1 MYRNKKSFKFKF
13 LFLFFMIELINNISK
28 LSYLPKISL
37 YLPIYNKQE
46 YIIESIRSIQKQTLK
61 ELEIIAVN
69 DYSTDNSLKI
79 LKKLAKE
86 DLRIKIINNNNNR
99 GLLYTRAMGII
110 NSSGEYLMNVDP
122 DDILIG
128 KNCLQKLYNI
138 ANLNNVEVIT
148 FSFLN
153 KNNNYLKC
161 YSKNKKIKQPLL
173 MKSAYHKNNKIADDV
188 LWNKLVK
195 KKLMLKVY
203 MLYKKRIY
211 NKKWN
216 YGEDTIWSILI
227 NKYAESKICI
237 NKTIYLYNENDDSLK
252 KNNINIIHIRNKI
265 YYLEMNFKIFKDI
278 TEQKYIISNILIF
291 ISYINKN
298 KNNYLVIS
306 LIKKYPEIKKKLLNV
321 LIVMMRNYKIPF
333 IILQK
338 LKETILFI
346 K

>member
-1 MYRNKKSFKFKF
+1 
-13 LFLFFMIELINNISK
+13 
-28 LSYLPKISL
+28 
-37 YLPIYNKQE
+37 
-46 YIIESIRSIQKQTLK
+46 
-61 ELEIIAVN
+61 
-69 DYSTDNSLKI
+69 
-79 LKKLAKE
+79 
-86 DLRIKIINNNNNR
+86 
-99 GLLYTRAMGII
+99 
-110 NSSGEYLMNVDP
+110 MNVDP

-153 KNNNYLKC
+153 
-161 YSKNKKIKQPLL
+161 
-173 MKSAYHKNNKIADDV
+173 KNNKIADDV

>member
-1 MYRNKKSFKFKF
+1 MVFGAV
-13 LFLFFMIELINNISK
+13 LHWFMLINNILK

-46 YIIESIRSIQKQTLK
+46 YITESIRSIQKQTLK

-86 DLRIKIINNNNNR
+86 DLRIKIINNDNNR

-122 DDILIG
+122 DDILNG

-138 ANLNNVEVIT
+138 ANLYNVEVIT
-148 FSFLN
+148 FSFFN
-153 KNNNYLKC
+153 KNKNYLKC
-161 YSKNKKIKQPLL
+161 SSKNKKIKQPLL
-173 MKSAYHKNNKIADDV
+173 MKSAYYKNNINDEI

-203 MLYKKRIY
+203 MLFKKKIY
-211 NKKWN
+211 NNKWN

-237 NKTIYLYNENDDSLK
+237 NETIYIYNENDDSLK
-252 KNNINIIHIRNKI
+252 KNNLNIIHTKNKI

-278 TEQKYIISNILIF
+278 TEQNYIISNILLF
-291 ISYINKN
+291 ISYIARN

-306 LIKKYPEIKKKLLNV
+306 LIKKNSEIKKKLLNI
-321 LIVMMRNYKIPF
+321 LIVMMRYYRIPF
-333 IILQK
+333 IILK
-338 LKETILFI
+338 KFKEILLFI

>member
-195 KKLMLKVY
+195 KKLML
-203 MLYKKRIY
+203 
-211 NKKWN
+211 
-216 YGEDTIWSILI
+216 
-227 NKYAESKICI
+227 
-237 NKTIYLYNENDDSLK
+237 
-252 KNNINIIHIRNKI
+252 
-265 YYLEMNFKIFKDI
+265 
-278 TEQKYIISNILIF
+278 IF
-291 ISYINKN
+291 I
-298 KNNYLVIS
+298 
-306 LIKKYPEIKKKLLNV
+306 
-321 LIVMMRNYKIPF
+321 
-333 IILQK
+333 LQ
-338 LKETILFI
+338 
-346 K
+346 